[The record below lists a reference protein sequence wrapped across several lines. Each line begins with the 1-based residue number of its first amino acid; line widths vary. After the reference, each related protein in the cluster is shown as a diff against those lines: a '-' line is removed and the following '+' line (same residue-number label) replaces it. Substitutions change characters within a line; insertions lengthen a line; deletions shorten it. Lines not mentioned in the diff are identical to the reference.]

1 MEVCCERRSAFFH
14 DPSATFNLSP
24 WNILQTHMLIQLI
37 ISVFFSVRVCL
48 CHRSRSIS
56 GASSGLSTSP
66 LSSPRVSQSC
76 KMFSC
81 SATVT
86 ITVQSITDILLPF
99 TDTLAWENCNVVHHQ
114 YFTTTSDMHLATD
127 TDIVFYC
134 IFKPNKI
141 CDKNWPFNNFNMF
154 LYHIG
159 HNKWHHFISTQCN
172 LNSLTTIFRW
182 DMIYQYC
189 GIDSHITCIQ
199 CNMLFISGFVWLL
212 TSFAD
217 FHAYKALYFCAFGLL
232 LFLGFFFSGFWQ
244 SSDTIRLR
252 ACFRKSPF
260 ASRAGSLHLTLP
272 SQLTCKALRLAR
284 ILRQASNIT

>member
-37 ISVFFSVRVCL
+37 ISGFFSVRVCL

-127 TDIVFYC
+127 TDIDTVFLNPIKYVTKTGHLT
-134 IFKPNKI
+134 ILI
-141 CDKNWPFNNFNMF
+141 CFYII
-154 LYHIG
+154 L
-159 HNKWHHFISTQCN
+159 
-172 LNSLTTIFRW
+172 
-182 DMIYQYC
+182 
-189 GIDSHITCIQ
+189 GITNDIT
-199 CNMLFISGFVWLL
+199 
-212 TSFAD
+212 
-217 FHAYKALYFCAFGLL
+217 
-232 LFLGFFFSGFWQ
+232 LFLLNV
-244 SSDTIRLR
+244 T
-252 ACFRKSPF
+252 
-260 ASRAGSLHLTLP
+260 
-272 SQLTCKALRLAR
+272 
-284 ILRQASNIT
+284 

>member
-1 MEVCCERRSAFFH
+1 MRK
-14 DPSATFNLSP
+14 
-24 WNILQTHMLIQLI
+24 LQ
-37 ISVFFSVRVCL
+37 R
-48 CHRSRSIS
+48 
-56 GASSGLSTSP
+56 STSP
-66 LSSPRVSQSC
+66 VLHYYIWYAFGNWYRY
-76 KMFSC
+76 
-81 SATVT
+81 
-86 ITVQSITDILLPF
+86 
-99 TDTLAWENCNVVHHQ
+99 W
-114 YFTTTSDMHLATD
+114 
-127 TDIVFYC
+127 YC

-217 FHAYKALYFCAFGLL
+217 FLAYKALYFCAFGLL

-260 ASRAGSLHLTLP
+260 VSRAGSLHLTLP